1 MEPVVTARYAGHTM
15 VAFDT
20 AKVER
25 ALRGALGDEVAREV
39 TEALAEGL
47 SEHAA
52 TKSDVDHLEET
63 LRGELRGAEQRITIR
78 LGAWTLAVATLAT
91 AVILWAR

>member
-1 MEPVVTARYAGHTM
+1 MAALYAGCAM

-25 ALRGALGDEVAREV
+25 ALRGPLGDEAAREV
-39 TEALAEGL
+39 TDALAEGP

-52 TKSDVDHLEET
+52 TKEDVAHLGEG
-63 LRGELRGAEQRITIR
+63 LRGELREAEQRITIR
-78 LGAWTLAVATLAT
+78 LGLWTLAVVTLAT
-91 AVILWAR
+91 AVLLWAI

>member
-1 MEPVVTARYAGHTM
+1 M

-39 TEALAEGL
+39 TDALAEGL

-52 TKSDVDHLEET
+52 KEDVDLGEG
-63 LRGELRGAEQRITIR
+63 LRGELREAEQRITIR
-78 LGAWTLAVATLAT
+78 LGLWTLAVVTLAT
-91 AVILWAR
+91 AVLLWAI